1 MLNTTDTILFST
13 TTLKRKNMAKPDVT
27 VDFLEA
33 TKRLKD
39 KTVVVKDEEVA
50 ERIKVLVDTIEER
63 GLEAL
68 TYPEIAQLCGVNEK
82 NVWNWARD
90 GKISKHKLP
99 LLAEVLGTT
108 VEYILTGKGDS
119 DFEVVDIGEESF
131 NVETESAVGLRMV
144 PIVESIDF
152 ANVMTF
158 KEDPTPS
165 ISALISG
172 WKQDKEFAFAAIP
185 FRDAND
191 IAIPDFALQ
200 MTSSIMDGLP
210 KGSLCFFSSK
220 MLPHNGD
227 FSLWATK
234 QLIGGE
240 KRTVVCGGYTHFD
253 GVADT
258 FPLDHLMFDQMT
270 HSKVTLTRAPFVQ
283 TIDDIVLKEP
293 RVEGDVIITS
303 RRFLGTL
310 VAKQQWMHER
320 VMRRQTRL
328 TARLTISDELAR
340 IPSGRKIKFEF
351 E

>member
-1 MLNTTDTILFST
+1 MIHNTDTILFRP
-13 TTLKRKNMAKPDVT
+13 TTLKRNNMAKPDVT

-39 KTVVVKDEEVA
+39 KPVFDDDQKVA

-90 GKISKHKLP
+90 GKISKQKLP
-99 LLAEVLGTT
+99 VLAHVLGTT
-108 VEYILTGKGDS
+108 VEFILTGQGDR
-119 DFEVVDIGEESF
+119 DFEAVSTGDESF
-131 NVETESAVGLRMV
+131 NLETESPVGLRMV
-144 PIVESIDF
+144 PIVEPIDF

-165 ISALISG
+165 ISALIGG
-172 WKQDKEFAFAAIP
+172 WKQNKEFAFAAIP
-185 FRDAND
+185 FRDADD
-191 IAIPDFALQ
+191 IAIPDFGMQ
-200 MTSSIMDGLP
+200 MTSVIMDGLP
-210 KGSLCFFSSK
+210 KGSFCFFSSK
-220 MLPHNGD
+220 MLPRNGD
-227 FSLWATK
+227 FSVWATK
-234 QLIGGE
+234 QLIGGK
-240 KRTVVCGGYTHFD
+240 KRTVVTGGYTHYD

-258 FPLDHLMFDQMT
+258 FPLDHLMFDQLT
-270 HSKVTLTRAPFVQ
+270 HSNVTLTRSPFVQ
-283 TIDDIVLKEP
+283 TIDDIVLKAP
-293 RVEGDVIITS
+293 RLEGDTIIAS

-320 VMRRQTRL
+320 VMRRQTRV
-328 TARLTISDELAR
+328 TARVSLQDELAR
-340 IPSGRKIKFEF
+340 IPADRKIKFEF

>member
-1 MLNTTDTILFST
+1 MVNNTDTILFSP

-39 KTVVVKDEEVA
+39 KPVAVKDEEVA
-50 ERIKVLVDTIEER
+50 ERIKSLVDTIEER

-108 VEYILTGKGDS
+108 VEYILTGQGER
-119 DFEVVDIGEESF
+119 DFEVVDTGEGSF
-131 NVETESAVGLRMV
+131 NLETESTVGLRMV
-144 PIVESIDF
+144 PIVEPIDF

-158 KEDPTPS
+158 KENPIPS
-165 ISALISG
+165 ISALIGG
-172 WKQDKEFAFAAIP
+172 WKRNKEFAFAAIP
-185 FRDAND
+185 FRDADD
-191 IAIPDFALQ
+191 IAIPDFAMQ
-200 MTSSIMDGLP
+200 MTSGVMDGLP
-210 KGSLCFFSSK
+210 KGSFCFFSSK

-227 FSLWATK
+227 FSLWVTK

-240 KRTVVCGGYTHFD
+240 KKTVVCGGYTHYD

-258 FPLDHLMFDQMT
+258 FPLDHLMYDQLT
-270 HSKVTLTRAPFVQ
+270 HSKVTLTRSPFVQ
-283 TIDDIVLKEP
+283 TIDDIVLKAP
-293 RVEGDVIITS
+293 RLEGDTIIAS

-320 VMRRQTRL
+320 VMRRQTRV
-328 TARLTISDELAR
+328 TARVSLKDELAR
-340 IPSGRKIKFEF
+340 IPADRKLKFEF